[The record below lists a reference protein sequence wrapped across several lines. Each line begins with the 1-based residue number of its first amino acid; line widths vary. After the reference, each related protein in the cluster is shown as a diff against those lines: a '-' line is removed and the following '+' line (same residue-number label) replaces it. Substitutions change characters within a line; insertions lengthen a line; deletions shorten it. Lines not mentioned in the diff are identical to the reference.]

1 MFIEEEPTKVQANLP
16 AAYDSG
22 NINGGNNQED
32 DTHIAVV
39 GREAAV

>member
-1 MFIEEEPTKVQANLP
+1 MEEELTKVQANLP
-16 AAYDSG
+16 AADDSG
-22 NINGGNNQED
+22 NIDNGNSQED